1 MRRRAVLVTRPE
13 PGLSATL
20 AEVRRLGWETIA
32 CPMLEIRTYA
42 PIVVRDCVAI
52 AITSA
57 NALASLED
65 WPRDQR
71 IVAVGSNTADRA
83 RSMGFRRVEAADG
96 DARSLAAYCRSH
108 NLAGPSLLL
117 ACGEGYG
124 LDLAEELNASRV
136 SVYGVTKRALLTD
149 AARDALLRHEVEAVV
164 FYSGK
169 TADAFMEA
177 LDGQDLESLSGV
189 RALCLSEAIAARLTR
204 KDWRAVEWPDPLE
217 RLGPY

>member
-1 MRRRAVLVTRPE
+1 MKRQAVLVTRPE
-13 PGLSATL
+13 PGLTGTL
-20 AEVRRLGWETIA
+20 EDVRRLGWSAIA
-32 CPMLEIRTYA
+32 CPMLDVRAYA
-42 PIVVRDCVAI
+42 PIAVRECVAV

-57 NALASLED
+57 NALVALQD

-71 IVAVGSNTADRA
+71 IVAVGSSTAARA
-83 RSMGFRRVEAADG
+83 RDMGFQWVEAADG
-96 DARSLAAYCRSH
+96 DACSLAAYCHSH
-108 NLAGPSLLL
+108 NLTGPSLLL

-136 SVYGVTKRALLTD
+136 SVYGVTKNVRLTD
-149 AARDALLRHEVEAVV
+149 AAREALLRHEAEAVV

-177 LDGQDLESLSGV
+177 LEEQDRKILSGV
-189 RALCLSEAIAARLTR
+189 RALCLSEAIAARLTE